1 MDPMRN
7 DLPSGCF
14 SWDLRQAFVSLGSAD
29 STTPW
34 CAVSGIR
41 TPRIFSAGQ
50 KEVNWIYFALARKW
64 TCHMAPWQGLR
75 DDCFFKRAK
84 CVYKSL
90 FSGGIPKQLLVPEI
104 LGGSLETGFCWGTQF
119 LL

>member
-34 CAVSGIR
+34 CDVSGIR
-41 TPRIFSAGQ
+41 TLRIFCAWTEGSELAIFCFGEEVDVSYGPLAGPKRRLFFQ
-50 KEVNWIYFALARKW
+50 ESEMFPRAFFLA
-64 TCHMAPWQGLR
+64 
-75 DDCFFKRAK
+75 
-84 CVYKSL
+84 VYLSNCC
-90 FSGGIPKQLLVPEI
+90 VPEI
-104 LGGSLETGFCWGTQF
+104 LGESLETGFCWGTQF